1 MADNRI
7 SILLN
12 ATLNKTSAKEI
23 QKELEM
29 IAKNTK
35 FEIKVSEDG
44 MKNIT
49 KSTKEQLSSIDK
61 LISRYKS
68 MKITYEELD
77 KYGTKVIKSERFK
90 TKSLQEQAKV
100 YDKLKAVEQQRTKN
114 LVETDKINENIAKK
128 QLERLQQLKNAQNAT
143 QQKQQTLANQ
153 YAPINGDRNINL
165 ASMERYNNFIKSQNE
180 AYKAGRISAEQ
191 YMQITNR
198 IIDQTSKYQQADN
211 KLVANMVSNRKT
223 ILNTEQKLA
232 DQIANARQKNIDLA
246 HQEALK
252 MNALFDKQKQ
262 REIQETRKAEEA
274 KLNEIRKAQQAR
286 ERLERQTEERW
297 LRNLH
302 NQRQAELQRLER
314 ERISNIRQQTISA
327 NASASFANSQTSL
340 QNRINSLQSGNL
352 SRYTNIQ
359 EVTQL
364 QTRLNELSNT
374 FSRLGTT
381 TPQYRQQMAGLNE
394 EFRKI
399 RTNASEAS
407 RSVGYEFGNMLETG
421 IKKMAVWTLTAT
433 LMYQPLRQLQ
443 DGIKYIYDLDNAL
456 NQIRIVTSRSQ
467 ADVEKLAESYNK
479 LARQMGVTTKE
490 IALTSVDLFRQGLP
504 EEEVNKRMDAII
516 KYAKISG
523 ISLAESNKIITATSN
538 AMGVSAEKAVD
549 VMSYL
554 GDVSASG
561 KYLCPAA

>member
-1 MADNRI
+1 MADNGRI
-7 SILLN
+7 GISVISNVSVTKADVNRMQKQLDELGKQLKLN
-12 ATLNKTSAKEI
+12 ISQVTLTGNKMSTSMESNVKKTSQAT
-23 QKELEM
+23 QKATQEM
-29 IAKNTK
+29 SN
-35 FEIKVSEDG
+35 
-44 MKNIT
+44 
-49 KSTKEQLSSIDK
+49 
-61 LISRYKS
+61 
-68 MKITYEELD
+68 YE
-77 KYGTKVIKSERFK
+77 
-90 TKSLQEQAKV
+90 
-100 YDKLKAVEQQRTKN
+100 KAV
-114 LVETDKINENIAKK
+114 
-128 QLERLQQLKNAQNAT
+128 
-143 QQKQQTLANQ
+143 
-153 YAPINGDRNINL
+153 
-165 ASMERYNNFIKSQNE
+165 
-180 AYKAGRISAEQ
+180 
-191 YMQITNR
+191 NR
-198 IIDQTSKYQQADN
+198 IIHSYKMKQKTDDEFIQSAQRAIKMSKFQELSWQKQEQLINLVTQAEKNYQKVSDQTVITTKKKVQQD
-211 KLVANMVSNRKT
+211 
-223 ILNTEQKLA
+223 QQLA
-232 DQIANARQKNIDLA
+232 SQIANARQKNIDLA

-327 NASASFANSQTSL
+327 NASASFANFQTSL